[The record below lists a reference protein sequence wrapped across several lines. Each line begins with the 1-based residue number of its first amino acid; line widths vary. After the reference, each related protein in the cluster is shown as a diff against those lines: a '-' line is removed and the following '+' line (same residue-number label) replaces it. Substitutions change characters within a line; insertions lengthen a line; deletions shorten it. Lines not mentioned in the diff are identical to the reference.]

1 MRFSLIVAIMIFTFL
16 TGCTSQILGVEKLR
30 NYENTLQ
37 HNNETALQVENI
49 NGQVIIQADSNAS
62 GASVSAVLKA
72 VAISEEAA
80 EAFLDMIDIHFA
92 REGDVFVIES
102 KVPKVWTMPGKAK
115 KPMSWSVDYKI
126 TIPEGLD
133 IKTAVTNGNVEILG
147 ANASVMGHSVN
158 GNVAIRDNTGSIN
171 AIATN
176 GNTEVSNDQDFEIN
190 LTQIS
195 QNGSHT
201 LNIPFAKYGNY
212 NLRTTN
218 GQIKINMPSSV
229 EPKIKAKLVNG
240 NITMT
245 MGERLSGLIDLKTTN
260 GTASTNMVVN
270 TTTIDGIS
278 KKNHLKGMIGAGI
291 GEINAEST
299 NGNII
304 MNSADSPGNAGL

>member
-1 MRFSLIVAIMIFTFL
+1 MVAIMIFAFL
-16 TGCTSQILGVEKLR
+16 TGCTSQIIGVEKLR

-37 HNNETALQVENI
+37 HNNETALKVENI
-49 NGQVIIQADSNAS
+49 NGNVIIQADSNATV
-62 GASVSAVLKA
+62 AAASAVLKV
-72 VAISEEAA
+72 VAGSEEAA
-80 EAFLDMIDIHFA
+80 EEFLDKIDIHFA
-92 REGDVFVIES
+92 REGDAFVIES

-115 KPMSWSVDYKI
+115 KPKSWSVDYKI

-133 IKTAVTNGNVEILG
+133 IETAMTNGNVEILG
-147 ANASVMGHSVN
+147 ANVSVMGHSVN
-158 GNVAIRDNTGSIN
+158 GNVTIRDNTGSIN

-176 GNTEVSNDQDFEIN
+176 GNTEVSNDQDFEIK

-201 LNIPFAKYGNY
+201 LNIPYAKYGNY

-218 GQIKINMPSSV
+218 GQITINMPSSV

-270 TTTIDGIS
+270 TTTVDG
-278 KKNHLKGMIGAGI
+278 KTEKNHLKGMIGAGL
-291 GEINAEST
+291 GEINAETT
-299 NGNII
+299 NGSIT
-304 MNSADSPGNAGL
+304 MNVAGLPETDESEQ